1 MVNIPKIG
9 NVKKERSKNPILLYE
24 VIRVIDGIPVFLE
37 DHLQRLYH
45 SAQLSGVY
53 NLIGLEELEEKIKQL
68 IADENKKIGNI
79 RLSFTIA
86 DTIIQKQSELV
97 FIPHFYPSEEKYQD
111 GVKVGLLST
120 ERPNPQAKMQNT
132 AIRNKVNMLMKKN
145 NVFEVLLVD
154 QEGNITEGSRSNV
167 FFVKDNQLITCQDE
181 KVLLGITRKK
191 ILQLCDFN
199 VIPVIKK
206 VISVSEIGLFEG
218 AFLTGSS
225 PKVIPISNIGKVKYN
240 PGLPLIK
247 RIMDLYN
254 RAIEEYLE
262 VKKSSADNISLSK

>member
-145 NVFEVLLVD
+145 NVFEVLLV
-154 QEGNITEGSRSNV
+154 
-167 FFVKDNQLITCQDE
+167 
-181 KVLLGITRKK
+181 
-191 ILQLCDFN
+191 
-199 VIPVIKK
+199 
-206 VISVSEIGLFEG
+206 EIG
-218 AFLTGSS
+218 
-225 PKVIPISNIGKVKYN
+225 
-240 PGLPLIK
+240 
-247 RIMDLYN
+247 
-254 RAIEEYLE
+254 RAH
-262 VKKSSADNISLSK
+262 V

>member
-1 MVNIPKIG
+1 MINIPKIG

-37 DHLQRLYH
+37 DHLQRLYQ

-53 NLIGLEELEEKIKQL
+53 NLIGHGELEEKIKQL
-68 IADENKKIGNI
+68 IIDENKQIGNI
-79 RLSFTIA
+79 RLSFTIT
-86 DTIIQKQSELV
+86 DTIIRPKTELV
-97 FIPHFYPSEEKYQD
+97 FSSHYYPNEEKYQT
-111 GVKVGLLST
+111 GVKVGLLT
-120 ERPNPQAKMQNT
+120 AERPNPQAKIQNT
-132 AIRNKVNMLMKKN
+132 AIRNKVNLLMKKN

-167 FFVKDNQLITCQDE
+167 FFVKDNQLITCPDE
-181 KVLLGITRKK
+181 KVLMGITRKK
-191 ILQLCDFN
+191 ILQLCSVN

-206 VISVSEIGLFEG
+206 VISVSEIGHFEG

-225 PKVIPISNIGKVKYN
+225 PKVLPISTIGEVKFN

-247 RIMDLYN
+247 RIMDLYDG
-254 RAIEEYLE
+254 AIKEYLE
-262 VKKSSADNISLSK
+262 DKIIH